1 MEDYNDIKDKS
12 TMSLI
17 PIIGERIPVNRKT
30 WIDTHLMMSI
40 IISTRSDD
48 AETKCGCVLTDAE
61 NTILSTGFNGFI
73 RGVHGDVLP
82 NVRP

>member
-1 MEDYNDIKDKS
+1 MEDYSDIKDKS
-12 TMSLI
+12 MMNLI

-48 AETKCGCVLTDAE
+48 AETRNNIYAL
-61 NTILSTGFNGFI
+61 
-73 RGVHGDVLP
+73 
-82 NVRP
+82 